1 MEDNETVGDPDEL
14 INLLRTFNLE
24 ADRFVE
30 VFTRAHGL
38 HRTDLNAV
46 AYIWRAAEEDKPLT
60 PGELARTLRLS
71 PAATT
76 ALLDRLSRAGH
87 VERRHDT
94 ADRRRVHLVMLP
106 SARALALAF
115 FMPLGRHMRA
125 AFGEF
130 NEQELATA
138 TRVMRGVLAA
148 TAKAADEASDPA

>member
-1 MEDNETVGDPDEL
+1 MGDTGGEL
-14 INLLRTFNLE
+14 VDLLRAFNLE

-46 AYIWRAAEEDKPLT
+46 AYIWRAAEEDEPLT
-60 PGELARTLRLS
+60 PGELARKLRLS

-76 ALLDRLSRAGH
+76 ALLDRLAKAGH

-94 ADRRRVHLVMLP
+94 TDRRRVHLLMQP

-115 FMPLGRHMRA
+115 FTPLGRHMKKV
-125 AFGEF
+125 FEEF
-130 NEQELATA
+130 DEQELATA
-138 TRVMRGVLAA
+138 ARVIQGVLRA
-148 TAKAADEASDPA
+148 TAKAADEA

>member
-1 MEDNETVGDPDEL
+1 MEDNSPVGDPEVL
-14 INLLRTFNLE
+14 IDLLRTFNLE

-46 AYIWRAAEEDKPLT
+46 AYIWRAAEEDRPLT

-76 ALLDRLSRAGH
+76 ALLDRLTRAGH

-94 ADRRRVHLVMLP
+94 ADRRRVHLVMQP
-106 SARALALAF
+106 SARTLAQAF
-115 FMPLGRHMRA
+115 FTPLGRHMRA
-125 AFGEF
+125 AFDEF
-130 NEQELATA
+130 DEEELAA
-138 TRVMRGVLAA
+138 AARVMRRVNEA
-148 TAKAADEASDPA
+148 TANAADEAAGTA

>member
-1 MEDNETVGDPDEL
+1 MEDNSLVGDPDEL
-14 INLLRTFNLE
+14 IDLLRTFNLE

-46 AYIWRAAEEDKPLT
+46 AYIWRAAEEHQPLT
-60 PGELARTLRLS
+60 PGGLARKLRLS

-76 ALLDRLSRAGH
+76 ALLDRLTRAGH

-94 ADRRRVHLVMLP
+94 ADRRRVHLVMQP
-106 SARALALAF
+106 SARALAQAF
-115 FMPLGRHMRA
+115 FTPLGRHMRA

-130 NEQELATA
+130 DEGELAA
-138 TRVMRGVLAA
+138 AARVLIKVNEA
-148 TAKAADEASDPA
+148 TAAAADEANQTA

>member
-1 MEDNETVGDPDEL
+1 MEDNSPVGDADEL
-14 INLLRTFNLE
+14 IDLLRTFNLE

-46 AYIWRAAEEDKPLT
+46 AYIWRAAEEQKPLT

-76 ALLDRLSRAGH
+76 ALLDRLTRAGH

-94 ADRRRVHLVMLP
+94 ADRRRVHLMMQP
-106 SARALALAF
+106 PAKALALAF
-115 FMPLGRHMRA
+115 FTPLGRHMRA
-125 AFGEF
+125 AFEEF
-130 NEQELATA
+130 EDAELAA
-138 TRVMRGVLAA
+138 AIRVMTKVNQAMAG
-148 TAKAADEASDPA
+148 AADEANGAA